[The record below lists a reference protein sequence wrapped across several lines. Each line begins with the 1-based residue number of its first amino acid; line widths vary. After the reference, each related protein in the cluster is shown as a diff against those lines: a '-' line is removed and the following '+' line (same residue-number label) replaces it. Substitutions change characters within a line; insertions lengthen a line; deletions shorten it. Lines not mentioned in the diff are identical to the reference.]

1 VTVSSFA
8 SRSSWSRKA
17 TKWLPWIAGV
27 VFVAGG
33 ITFLIVFVGNTA
45 EQRDIHASPGATF
58 QDLSG
63 VPKSVPVDPKAR
75 FVAGK
80 FITTAVTR
88 KDLKTAWK
96 LSEPNSFVRPKGMT
110 LKQYLSGNI
119 PVQFFPAKA
128 IDGAAFK
135 VETSFK
141 NELTLNVYL
150 YAKPGSGIPSQ
161 PFFIVLRPRG
171 EGKNRHWLVNNF
183 VPSAGVPPVPVG
195 EAGGVG

>member
-1 VTVSSFA
+1 MSSVA
-8 SRSSWSRKA
+8 SRSSWSYKV
-17 TKWLPWIAGV
+17 TKWLPWIAGIV
-27 VFVAGG
+27 LVAGG
-33 ITFLIVFVGNTA
+33 ITFLIVFFGNTA
-45 EQRDIHASPGATF
+45 DQENIHASPNATF

-75 FVAGK
+75 VVAGK
-80 FITTAVTR
+80 FITGAVTR
-88 KDLKTAWK
+88 TDLKTAWK
-96 LSEPNSFVRPKGMT
+96 FAEPNSFVRPAGMT
-110 LKQYLSGNI
+110 YKEWLTGNI

-150 YAKPGSGIPSQ
+150 YAKPKSGVTSQ
-161 PFFIVLRPRG
+161 PFYIVLRPHG
-171 EGKNRHWLVNNF
+171 QGKHRHWLVNNF
-183 VPSAGVPPVPVG
+183 VPSSGAVIVPSG

>member
-1 VTVSSFA
+1 MGSVA
-8 SRSSWSRKA
+8 SRSSWSSKA
-17 TKWLPWIAGV
+17 LKWLPWIAGV
-27 VFVAGG
+27 VLVAGG
-33 ITFLIVFVGNTA
+33 VAFLIAFVGNTA
-45 EQRDIHASPGATF
+45 EQENIHASPGATF
-58 QDLSG
+58 KDLSG
-63 VPKSVPVDPKAR
+63 VPTSVPVDPKAR

-88 KDLKTAWK
+88 NDLKTAWK
-96 LSEPNSFVRPKGMT
+96 LSEPNSFVRPAGMT
-110 LKQYLSGNI
+110 LKQYLTGNI

-171 EGKNRHWLVNNF
+171 HGKNKRWLVNNF